1 MSSYRFSQEARDDIQ
16 EIWVWIAG
24 DNPEAANELEADI
37 YVACEK
43 LANNPGLGHRRPDLT
58 DEQVLFWTVRKSYL
72 VIYVPGTKPLQI
84 VRILHGARDVS
95 SELR

>member
-1 MSSYRFSQEARDDIQ
+1 MSSYQFSQEARDDIQ

-24 DNPEAANELEADI
+24 ENSAAADELEADI
-37 YVACEK
+37 YAACEM

-58 DEQVLFWTVRKSYL
+58 DEQVYFWTVRKSYL
-72 VIYVPGTKPLQI
+72 VIYVPGTKPLEI

>member
-1 MSSYRFSQEARDDIQ
+1 M
-16 EIWVWIAG
+16 
-24 DNPEAANELEADI
+24 
-37 YVACEK
+37 

-58 DEQVLFWTVRKSYL
+58 DEQVYFWTVRKSYL
-72 VIYVPGTKPLQI
+72 VIYVPGTKPLEI